1 MNDFAAALRDLND
14 AGIRYVLVGGLA
26 VIRHGAVR
34 ATKDV
39 DAAVAMDA
47 ENLARLSDLITRW
60 QATNPDGT
68 ELRTAELKP
77 GAALGA
83 LPEAP

>member
-1 MNDFAAALRDLND
+1 MNDFAAALRDLDD

-60 QATNPDGT
+60 QATNRDGT